1 MGGWGLGFK
10 GLSLSLCCRSTWVS
24 PPRNYSMTSREGLTV
39 SWLSRTD
46 TTIYQLIYIISWF
59 WQPFLMNV
67 KMWRNRYKYISDE
80 LIKSIDV
87 NCPKIKKGVISCFNL
102 CNFATCPIFRN
113 SWKFSIILINF
124 SAAQRGK
131 TIFFKTRQYFL
142 TLPFNFRIVLIKFLE
157 RKNNSE
163 TKSRPWKLYTIVCAI
178 PIIRHVVF
186 NILPRTFMIIAQN
199 KHHAIACNS
208 EEVSVAYWN
217 CTCLD

>member
-1 MGGWGLGFK
+1 MGGGLGFK

-46 TTIYQLIYIISWF
+46 TTIYQLIFIISWF

-131 TIFFKTRQYFL
+131 TIFFL
-142 TLPFNFRIVLIKFLE
+142 N
-157 RKNNSE
+157 E
-163 TKSRPWKLYTIVCAI
+163 TIF
-178 PIIRHVVF
+178 F
-186 NILPRTFMIIAQN
+186 NIAIQFSNRFDKVLGKKKQQWN
-199 KHHAIACNS
+199 KIETMKIVHDRVCDSDHQALSI
-208 EEVSVAYWN
+208 
-217 CTCLD
+217 